1 MSKSLFI
8 FIVIAAAVGYYA
20 YKTNIFTEVNATF
33 DYSPEAVSIMALDEN
48 LHDCKLSLTNDYA
61 VEIPVLRTRSRLS
74 IVKTDFKQ
82 WNGTILESM
91 KDLGPQVEFKLRCN
105 EGSTKTTKPNRYEK
119 DAPKEKDSF
128 KNEEEV
134 DRT

>member
-8 FIVIAAAVGYYA
+8 LIVIAAAVGYYV
-20 YKTNIFTEVNATF
+20 YKTNRFTEVNVTF
-33 DYSPEAVSIMALDEN
+33 DYSPEAVSVMALDDN
-48 LHDCKLSLTNDYA
+48 LHDCKLSLTNDYE
-61 VEIPVLRTRSRLS
+61 VEIPVLRARSRLS

-91 KDLGPQVEFKLRCN
+91 KDLGPQVEFKLRCK
-105 EGSTKTTKPNRYEK
+105 EGSVETSKPNRYEK
-119 DAPKEKDSF
+119 DAPKKEDVF

-134 DRT
+134 DRQ

>member
-8 FIVIAAAVGYYA
+8 FLLIAGAAGYYF
-20 YKTNIFTEVNATF
+20 YKTNRFTEVNASF
-33 DYSPEAVSIMALDEN
+33 DYSPEGVSVMALDEN
-48 LHDCKLSLTNDYA
+48 LHDCKLSLTNDYT
-61 VEIPVLRTRSRLS
+61 VQIPVLRARSRMS

-91 KDLGPQVEFKLRCN
+91 KELGPQVEFKLQCK
-105 EGSTKTTKPNRYEK
+105 EGSARTAKPNRYEK
-119 DAPKEKDSF
+119 DPPKQKDVF

>member
-8 FIVIAAAVGYYA
+8 FLLIAAAVGYYL
-20 YKTNIFTEVNATF
+20 YKTNQFAEVNATF
-33 DYSPEAVSIMALDEN
+33 DYSPEAVSVMALDDS
-48 LHDCKLSLTNDYA
+48 LHDCKLSLTNDYI
-61 VEIPVLRTRSRLS
+61 VIIPILRPGNRVS
-74 IVKTDFKQ
+74 ITKTDFKQ

-91 KDLGPQVEFKLRCN
+91 KDLGPQVEFKLRCK

-119 DAPKEKDSF
+119 EKAKEKDVF

-134 DRT
+134 ERQ